1 MGLKGK
7 IVEKFG
13 NDFFVLKFFGSEDE
27 VRVGLSDV
35 VDLGFWEE
43 ERCFKELKD
52 KEKDKKASKRS
63 RGIERVS
70 RNEVRVSEKYDRGER
85 RVKKFLWFRSYI
97 KVRIVSKDFKSGR
110 LYFKKGKVV
119 DVVGLII
126 CDIMMD
132 EM

>member
-1 MGLKGK
+1 MKFDVNGGDFFFVGKEVWIVVGRDMGLKGK

-52 KEKDKKASKRS
+52 KEKDKKASK
-63 RGIERVS
+63 
-70 RNEVRVSEKYDRGER
+70 
-85 RVKKFLWFRSYI
+85 
-97 KVRIVSKDFKSGR
+97 
-110 LYFKKGKVV
+110 
-119 DVVGLII
+119 
-126 CDIMMD
+126 
-132 EM
+132 